1 MPSKDKALIK
11 VGTANQIGVLID
23 DQLEQAESGPATCA
37 ACSSACIDAA
47 KKVRGLVD
55 IVQAEVDAG
64 ELDAAEAKAA
74 IKYLTRAVTVV
85 ESESRAWAL
94 RKHQADGVV
103 RGLKA
108 AVAAVK
114 RVHDEEARKAAA
126 APEGESTADD
136 RREERRKARA
146 ARKKPASSKK
156 KTTKKKSS
164 KKSTA
169 KKKASKRKG

>member
-47 KKVRGLVD
+47 KKVQSLVD
-55 IVQAEVDAG
+55 I
-64 ELDAAEAKAA
+64 EAKAA